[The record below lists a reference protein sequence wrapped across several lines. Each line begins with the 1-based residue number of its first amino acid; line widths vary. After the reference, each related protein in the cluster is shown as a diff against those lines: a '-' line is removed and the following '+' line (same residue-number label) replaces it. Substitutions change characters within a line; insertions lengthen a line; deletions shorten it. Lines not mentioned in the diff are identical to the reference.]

1 METSLHFKIAGN
13 RLNANDGLRR
23 FDMWIMRFLLKILVL
38 PLLLAVDAATL
49 ITKAS
54 IYVGCY
60 VVGFAVWLCGIFC
73 ILSIIFKMIPCAI
86 FFAAP
91 CVPLVFGCI
100 SQCNFGRL
108 PVMATIMGI
117 IGGLIIWPLIPFGQQ
132 ASQLAGVGA
141 SLLISLLIMLIG

>member
-1 METSLHFKIAGN
+1 METSLHFKIVGN
-13 RLNANDGLRR
+13 RLNANDRLRR

-38 PLLLAVDAATL
+38 PLLLVVDAATL

-86 FFAAP
+86 FFAAI
-91 CVPLVFGCI
+91 LI
-100 SQCNFGRL
+100 
-108 PVMATIMGI
+108 VMFACLFAAANI
-117 IGGLIIWPLIPFGQQ
+117 
-132 ASQLAGVGA
+132 QL
-141 SLLISLLIMLIG
+141 LLESAHRVLKRV